1 MKKISLLEIVV
12 VMIVTLAV
20 MFMCA
25 DTYAADEDYNDL
37 GNFVINGNN
46 TNNSTNTN
54 KNTNTSTNTNT
65 NTNKNTNTNNT
76 NTNTNKNTN
85 SSSYTNTNT
94 NTLPKTGI
102 ESSQS
107 VMLLVAGIAT
117 VSAVFA
123 YKKMRDYR
131 DL

>member
-12 VMIVTLAV
+12 VVIVSLVV
-20 MFMCA
+20 MFMCK
-25 DTYAADEDYNDL
+25 DTYATDNTNDYNDL
-37 GNFVINGNN
+37 GNFVISGNN
-46 TNNSTNTN
+46 TNNS
-54 KNTNTSTNTNT
+54 S
-65 NTNKNTNTNNT
+65 NTNKNTNTNTNT
-76 NTNTNKNTN
+76 NVNTNTNTNNTNTNKNTN
-85 SSSYTNTNT
+85 SSSYNNTNT

-102 ESSQS
+102 DGSQS
-107 VMLLVAGIAT
+107 GMLLFAGIAA